1 LVRKRTTSEIIPH
14 LAYMKIMHAEYL
26 VCKNMPIYADKLG
39 LRAVYRRNTPTDR
52 GVYYTYMY
60 MYMYVH
66 VLCMYSPHMHFKSLE
81 LKYVALPST
90 KG

>member
-26 VCKNMPIYADKLG
+26 VCKNMPIYADNLG
-39 LRAVYRRNTPTDR
+39 LGPYIGAIHLLT
-52 GVYYTYMY
+52 VYYTYMY

-66 VLCMYSPHMHFKSLE
+66 VLCMYSPYMHFKSLE